1 MSESC
6 DLQKG
11 FLQTLANWCISTD
24 LIFTAAPLKH
34 IQTTPV
40 KRDFDFPLSFHYQ
53 QILNWWFGAWWF
65 GFRKDPFMKGIV
77 T

>member
-24 LIFTAAPLKH
+24 LIFTAAPLKR

-53 QILNWWFGAWWF
+53 QILNWWFVLVVWIPKGSL
-65 GFRKDPFMKGIV
+65 MKGIV